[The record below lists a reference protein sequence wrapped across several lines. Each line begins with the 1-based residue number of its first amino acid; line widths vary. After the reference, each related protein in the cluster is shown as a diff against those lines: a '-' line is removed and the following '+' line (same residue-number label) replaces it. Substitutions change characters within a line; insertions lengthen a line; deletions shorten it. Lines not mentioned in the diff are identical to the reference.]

1 LSLHRTGNRNA
12 SKASHILLA
21 RVLAL
26 SPSARRGM
34 LKLGA
39 LSFPCALGRSGCST
53 LKREGDGATPIGT
66 WRVRAVRFRAD
77 QVRRPMTRL
86 PATPIHERDGWCDAP
101 ADRNYNRPVRL
112 PYAASAERM
121 WRPDRLYDVAAML
134 GYNDRPRSRGRGS
147 AIFLHVAG
155 PDLAPTQGCVALA
168 LPHLLR
174 VLARL
179 GPRSA
184 IAILASP
191 RKRRPKRKLRALRA
205 RTGEVAC
212 SRKRRGPMER
222 GPRRKRTQ

>member
-1 LSLHRTGNRNA
+1 M
-12 SKASHILLA
+12 
-21 RVLAL
+21 LAL
-26 SPSARRGM
+26 GPSASRGI

-39 LSFPCALGRSGCST
+39 LSFPCALGRSGCRT

-77 QVRRPMTRL
+77 QVRPPTTQL
-86 PATPIHERDGWCDAP
+86 PATPIHERDGWCDAA

-112 PYAASAERM
+112 PYAASTERM
-121 WRPDRLYDVAAML
+121 WRPDRLYDVVAVL

-147 AIFLHVAG
+147 AIFMHVAR
-155 PDLAPTQGCVALA
+155 PNLEPTEGCVALR

-184 IAILASP
+184 IAVLASP
-191 RKRRPKRKLRALRA
+191 QKRRPKR
-205 RTGEVAC
+205 
-212 SRKRRGPMER
+212 
-222 GPRRKRTQ
+222 